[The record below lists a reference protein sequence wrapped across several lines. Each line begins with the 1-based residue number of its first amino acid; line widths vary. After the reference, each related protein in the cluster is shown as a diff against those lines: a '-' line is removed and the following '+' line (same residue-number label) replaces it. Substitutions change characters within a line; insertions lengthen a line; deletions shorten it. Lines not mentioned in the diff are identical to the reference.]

1 MNPDAIK
8 LSWRQV
14 EQLTSKLA
22 RSIRLSGFKPAYLVG
37 ITVSGLFPLALVAKE
52 FDTKNVAVVS
62 ARSYSERRQG
72 KLKVTA
78 LPKVDLR
85 GKRVLLVDEI
95 ADRGTTLKHV
105 SKILIR
111 DYKIGELKTA
121 TLFVN
126 KKHCEYLPDYHVRKV
141 DRWVIFPWDK

>member
-1 MNPDAIK
+1 MRTNAIN

-14 EQLTSKLA
+14 EQLASRLTRA
-22 RSIRLSGFKPAYLVG
+22 VRSSGFKPQCLIG

-52 FDTKNVAVVS
+52 FDTKDVAVVS
-62 ARSYSERRQG
+62 ARSYNARKQG

-78 LPKVDLR
+78 LPKIELR

-95 ADRGTTLKHV
+95 ADRGTTLRHI

-111 DYKIGELKTA
+111 DYKVKELKTA
-121 TLFVN
+121 TLVVN
-126 KKHCEYLPDYHVRKV
+126 KKNCEFWPDHYAREV
-141 DRWVIFPWDK
+141 DRWVVFPWDR